1 MGSVIDNT
9 GKMYIYSGGADSV
22 VGSPTLHYFNEMVIF
37 NTVELSWSISTSP
50 MISRA
55 GHTATLLSNG
65 VIVYIGGYTNDEL
78 PSRTLDI

>member
-1 MGSVIDNT
+1 MI
-9 GKMYIYSGGADSV
+9 
-22 VGSPTLHYFNEMVIF
+22 IF

-65 VIVYIGGYTNDEL
+65 VIVYIGGYTNDE
-78 PSRTLDI
+78 PTSRTLDISQITLYDTKCLTWSNKVCCMNGL